1 MRFCRHTVELMRG
14 VPMRTLTPEVEVLR
28 DGRRLQVVRASLVD
42 DSTEV
47 ARATS
52 VRMRVADSPNPVDV
66 DMTAHADDEP
76 PPFPAEPE
84 PSFSMPGIGVPG
96 FLRAVELRR
105 SGGGYRT
112 GAPGILWLRMHCRV
126 VEGVDPSPF
135 VLLATVGDMLSMAA
149 QYLDPEKW
157 MTINPDLTI
166 QTFRDPVG
174 EWIGLLG
181 LHKNDSDGIGMSEA
195 VLYDASGRI
204 GRGTSSILIE
214 ARRSGSG
221 GSP

>member
-1 MRFCRHTVELMRG
+1 
-14 VPMRTLTPEVEVLR
+14 
-28 DGRRLQVVRASLVD
+28 
-42 DSTEV
+42 
-47 ARATS
+47 
-52 VRMRVADSPNPVDV
+52 
-66 DMTAHADDEP
+66 
-76 PPFPAEPE
+76 
-84 PSFSMPGIGVPG
+84 
-96 FLRAVELRR
+96 
-105 SGGGYRT
+105 
-112 GAPGILWLRMHCRV
+112 MHCRV

-149 QYLDPEKW
+149 QYLDPEEW